1 MIVRKSFFRL
11 FLIFIFWTINLYSF
25 NLDELTAKLD
35 VDRANR
41 LFKNGNYESAI
52 TLYEKALSK
61 VTNSPQIYYNMGTT
75 MASVGEMDTAI
86 QLFDM
91 AKNNFNEK
99 TSKSIKHST
108 YYNSGIAKIENE
120 DYQGA
125 IDELIDAL
133 VHNPKD
139 ENSKRALEYARKKLE
154 EQKNN
159 SGPPSQ
165 NSPDEQ
171 EGGEGDGGNSED
183 NSDNNNQN
191 DEDNKSDNSD
201 NNSNDENENN
211 ERENEK
217 SDIDRL
223 LESLRQYRK
232 DKDNEEQYYGGGRI
246 DKDW

>member
-1 MIVRKSFFRL
+1 
-11 FLIFIFWTINLYSF
+11 
-25 NLDELTAKLD
+25 
-35 VDRANR
+35 
-41 LFKNGNYESAI
+41 
-52 TLYEKALSK
+52 
-61 VTNSPQIYYNMGTT
+61 

-159 SGPPSQ
+159 SGPSSQ

>member
-1 MIVRKSFFRL
+1 MIIRK
-11 FLIFIFWTINLYSF
+11 IFISFIFLTINLYSF
-25 NLDELTAKLD
+25 SLDELTAKLD

-41 LFKNGNYESAI
+41 LFRSGNYESAI

-99 TSKSIKHST
+99 TSESMKHST
-108 YYNSGIAKIENE
+108 YYNSGVAKIENE

-125 IDELIDAL
+125 INELIDAL

-139 ENSKRALEYARKKLE
+139 ENSKRALEYAKKKLE

-159 SGPPSQ
+159 SGDSSQ

-171 EGGEGDGGNSED
+171 DGGEGAGGNSED
-183 NSDNNNQN
+183 NSDNNNRDNQSSQN
-191 DEDNKSDNSD
+191 NES
-201 NNSNDENENN
+201 ENN
-211 ERENEK
+211 DRENEK

>member
-1 MIVRKSFFRL
+1 MIIRK
-11 FLIFIFWTINLYSF
+11 IFISFIFLTINLYSF
-25 NLDELTAKLD
+25 SLDELTAKLD

-41 LFKNGNYESAI
+41 LFKSGNYESAI

-99 TSKSIKHST
+99 TSKSMKHST

-125 IDELIDAL
+125 INELIDAL

-139 ENSKRALEYARKKLE
+139 ENSKRALEYAKKKLE

-159 SGPPSQ
+159 SGDSSQ

-171 EGGEGDGGNSED
+171 DGGEGAGGNSED
-183 NSDNNNQN
+183 NSDNNNRDNQSSQN
-191 DEDNKSDNSD
+191 NES
-201 NNSNDENENN
+201 ENN
-211 ERENEK
+211 DRENEK

>member
-1 MIVRKSFFRL
+1 MIIRKSFFRL

-159 SGPPSQ
+159 SGPSSQ

-211 ERENEK
+211 DRENEK

>member
-1 MIVRKSFFRL
+1 MIIRKKLL
-11 FLIFIFWTINLYSF
+11 FILFIFWTINLYSF

-159 SGPPSQ
+159 SGPSSQ

>member
-1 MIVRKSFFRL
+1 MIIRKSFFRL
-11 FLIFIFWTINLYSF
+11 FLIFIFWTINLYGFS
-25 NLDELTAKLD
+25 LDELTAKLD

-61 VTNSPQIYYNMGTT
+61 VTNSPQIYYNIGTT

-108 YYNSGIAKIENE
+108 YYNSGIAKIEKE

-159 SGPPSQ
+159 SGPSSQ
-165 NSPDEQ
+165 NSPDER
-171 EGGEGDGGNSED
+171 EGGEGEGGNSED

-191 DEDNKSDNSD
+191 NEDNKSDDSD

>member
-1 MIVRKSFFRL
+1 MIIRKKLL
-11 FLIFIFWTINLYSF
+11 FILFIFWTINLYSF

-159 SGPPSQ
+159 SGPSSQ

-191 DEDNKSDNSD
+191 NEDNKSDNSD
-201 NNSNDENENN
+201 NDSNDENENN
-211 ERENEK
+211 DRENEK

>member
-159 SGPPSQ
+159 SGPSSQ

-171 EGGEGDGGNSED
+171 EGGEGEGGNSED

>member
-1 MIVRKSFFRL
+1 MIIRKKLL
-11 FLIFIFWTINLYSF
+11 FILFIFWTINLYSF

-159 SGPPSQ
+159 SGPSSQ

-191 DEDNKSDNSD
+191 NEDNKSDNSD
-201 NNSNDENENN
+201 NDSNDENENN